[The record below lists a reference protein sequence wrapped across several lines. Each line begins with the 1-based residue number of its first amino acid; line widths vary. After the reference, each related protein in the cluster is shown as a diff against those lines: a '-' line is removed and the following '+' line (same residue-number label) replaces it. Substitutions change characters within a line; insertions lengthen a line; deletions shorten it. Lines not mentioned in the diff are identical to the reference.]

1 MSFLKGSIF
10 SILCAYLPTRNHTNL
25 ENPITNQIYMIGYP
39 RLVRYGLLNDPS
51 TIRNAAMIAENTM
64 IERSPDH
71 LDSLSVALRFENVI
85 FSCFSALP
93 LAGNKEN
100 ATINHSISIANPILK
115 GNFKLISVKNGKATI
130 KNILKNDTHPLIE
143 DDILLNLSSIFRLVR
158 VSWRNA
164 EVFPVENASIPRDI
178 NREPIRKN
186 RKLYPITNI
195 ILESNKHILAITIV
209 VLFPNLSP
217 IIPAGI

>member
-1 MSFLKGSIF
+1 
-10 SILCAYLPTRNHTNL
+10 
-25 ENPITNQIYMIGYP
+25 MIGYP
-39 RLVRYGLLNDPS
+39 KLVRYGLLNDPS
-51 TIRNAAMIAENTM
+51 TIRNAAMIAENTI

-71 LDSLSVALRFENVI
+71 FASFSVALRFENVI

-93 LAGNKEN
+93 LAGNKVN

-115 GNFKLISVKNGKATI
+115 GNFKLISVKNGNATI

-143 DDILLNLSSIFRLVR
+143 DDIFLNLSSIFRLVR

-178 NREPIRKN
+178 NSEPIRKN
-186 RKLYPITNI
+186 QKLYPITNI